1 MGASFD
7 PPSENRVF
15 RAKFSFP
22 FDLLSDIGREV
33 GTAYGVF
40 NPDNPDYADRTSF
53 LIDPEGRIERV
64 YIQIEPITHPDQV
77 LRDLQ

>member
-1 MGASFD
+1 
-7 PPSENRVF
+7 
-15 RAKFSFP
+15 
-22 FDLLSDIGREV
+22 
-33 GTAYGVF
+33 VF

-64 YIQIEPITHPDQV
+64 YIQIEPITHSDHV

>member
-1 MGASFD
+1 LGASFD
-7 PPSENRVF
+7 PPSDNRVF
-15 RAKFSFP
+15 REKFSFP

-64 YIQIEPITHPDQV
+64 YIQIEPITHSDQV